1 MRYERGKWNLENLK
15 SPDVTRAL
23 KMLVT
28 NFLSRGRTECATG
41 SRC

>member
-1 MRYERGKWNLENLK
+1 MKYEEVNGIWRNLK
-15 SPDVTRAL
+15 DMIRAL

-28 NFLSRGRTECATG
+28 NFLSRGKTECATG